1 MRLLVSLPQQWGLV
15 PGRLLEL
22 RGDMQPRKMATQ
34 AVDTA
39 GQNAAYRLACGIELL
54 DSSSFSCYTINGDS
68 HSIIIGTVPGLDSDM
83 AIFFSADSWNG
94 GHDA

>member
-1 MRLLVSLPQQWGLV
+1 MARQPPKGARPSRDMRLLASHPSNGAEV

-39 GQNAAYRLACGIELL
+39 GQNAAYRLACGIVML
-54 DSSSFSCYTINGDS
+54 DSIDYS
-68 HSIIIGTVPGLDSDM
+68 
-83 AIFFSADSWNG
+83 AIL
-94 GHDA
+94 

>member
-54 DSSSFSCYTINGDS
+54 DSSSFRCYTIIGDS
-68 HSIIIGTVPGLDSDM
+68 YS
-83 AIFFSADSWNG
+83 
-94 GHDA
+94 

>member
-1 MRLLVSLPQQWGLV
+1 
-15 PGRLLEL
+15 
-22 RGDMQPRKMATQ
+22 MQPRKMATQ

-54 DSSSFSCYTINGDS
+54 DSICHSCYTIIGDS
-68 HSIIIGTVPGLDSDM
+68 YSKIIGVVPGLDSSM
-83 AIFFSADSWNG
+83 TFIFSADSWNG